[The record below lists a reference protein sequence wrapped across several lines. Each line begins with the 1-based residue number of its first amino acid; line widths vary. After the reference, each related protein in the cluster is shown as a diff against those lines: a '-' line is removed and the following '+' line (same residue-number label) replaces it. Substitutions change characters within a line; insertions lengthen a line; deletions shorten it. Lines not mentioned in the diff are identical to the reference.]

1 MEAKELRIGNIVK
14 YENTVYLHG
23 GKITEVDNIIQGET
37 DYYEPIPLTE
47 EWLLKFGFN
56 KEHNSDESEDRDC
69 FYINDSDDSF
79 YMNYDYKSYYGWYL
93 GATTYGYLT
102 SLQYVHQL
110 QNLYFALTGTEL
122 EYNERK

>member
-1 MEAKELRIGNIVK
+1 MKKMEAKELRIGNIVK

-47 EWLLKFGFN
+47 DWLLKFGFE
-56 KEHNSDESEDRDC
+56 KTSLHYFRKAGVLIQAEDNC
-69 FYINDSDDSF
+69 YEC
-79 YMNYDYKSYYGWYL
+79 YL
-93 GATTYGYLT
+93 GSVVAKLE
-102 SLQYVHQL
+102 YVHQL

-122 EYNERK
+122 EYNEKK